1 MNYILIFLTSF
12 IVISVG
18 GKENKLDI
26 FYYNNIFGNIHQN
39 KSDYSSAITTIS
51 CGQLL
56 KIKNY
61 NEQAQWMHVQSG
73 PYKGYIKS
81 HYASKEVPVC
91 FQDKYPKFFESLDI
105 DISDTYYWGRLY
117 DLYLTSKQVD
127 L

>member
-1 MNYILIFLTSF
+1 MNYIFIFLTFF
-12 IVISVG
+12 IVLSVNAR
-18 GKENKLDI
+18 ENKADV
-26 FYYNNIFGNIHQN
+26 FYYNSIFGNIHQN

-56 KIKNY
+56 KIKNH
-61 NEQAQWMHVQSG
+61 NWETQWVHVQSG

-81 HYASKEVPVC
+81 NYVSREEPIC

-117 DLYLTSKQVD
+117 DLYLTSKQVV